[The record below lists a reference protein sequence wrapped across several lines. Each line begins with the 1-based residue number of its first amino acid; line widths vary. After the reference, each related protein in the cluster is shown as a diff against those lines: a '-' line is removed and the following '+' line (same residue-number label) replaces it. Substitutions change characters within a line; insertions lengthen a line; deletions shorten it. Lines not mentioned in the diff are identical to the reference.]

1 MAFLKICVS
10 LLFVTIVSC
19 QQYQQQ
25 QYPQQQ
31 YQQQQPQQQQQQRP
45 MFTNVY
51 PQNNG
56 QQQQQQR
63 YPQQQQTQP
72 IRMQDQQQQGGS
84 NQMGMPTSNSQS
96 SSNSP
101 GPALID
107 ETTRWKQ
114 CDATNQSI
122 YDFQIETLNGTFT
135 DLSAY
140 RGQVLLIVNVA
151 TFCAYTQQYTDF
163 NPMLQQNS
171 ANGFKILAFPCNQFY
186 LQEPAENHE
195 IMNGLTYVRP
205 GNGWR
210 PHNDL
215 HIFGKVEVNG
225 ENNHPLYE
233 FLKESCPQTVDRI
246 GKRNELMYDVIGKN
260 DITWNFEKFLI
271 DRQGRPRVRFHP
283 TAWSHGDV
291 VAPHMQELLAEQA

>member
-1 MAFLKICVS
+1 MAFLKLS
-10 LLFVTIVSC
+10 LSFLLVTFVTS

-25 QYPQQQ
+25 QYPS
-31 YQQQQPQQQQQQRP
+31 QQQQQQTRP

-51 PQNNG
+51 PQ
-56 QQQQQQR
+56 QQQSQGRQNDFPQSQQQS
-63 YPQQQQTQP
+63 QN
-72 IRMQDQQQQGGS
+72 S
-84 NQMGMPTSNSQS
+84 NQMGMSSSSSQS
-96 SSNSP
+96 SSSGSSSP

-114 CDATNQSI
+114 CDSTNQSI
-122 YDFQIETLNGTFT
+122 YDFQVESLNGTFG

-171 ANGFKILAFPCNQFY
+171 ANGLKILAFPCNQFY

-205 GNGWR
+205 GNGWQ
-210 PHNDL
+210 PHQDM

-271 DRQGRPRVRFHP
+271 DRQGRPRYRFHP
-283 TAWSHGDV
+283 TAWSHGNV
-291 VAPHMQELLAEQA
+291 VAPFMQELLAEQ

>member
-1 MAFLKICVS
+1 MNNG
-10 LLFVTIVSC
+10 
-19 QQYQQQ
+19 QQQQQ

-31 YQQQQPQQQQQQRP
+31 QQQ
-45 MFTNVY
+45 
-51 PQNNG
+51 
-56 QQQQQQR
+56 
-63 YPQQQQTQP
+63 QP
-72 IRMQDQQQQGGS
+72 IRMQDQSSQQQGS
-84 NQMGMPTSNSQS
+84 NQMGMPSSSSSSQQQQESSNS
-96 SSNSP
+96 SP

-107 ETTRWKQ
+107 ETSRWKK

-122 YDFQIETLNGTFT
+122 YDFQIESLNGTFT

-205 GNGWR
+205 GNGWK

-246 GKRNELMYDVIGKN
+246 GKRSELMYDVIGKN

-283 TAWSHGDV
+283 TAWSHGQV
-291 VAPHMQELLAEQA
+291 IEPHMQELLAEQA